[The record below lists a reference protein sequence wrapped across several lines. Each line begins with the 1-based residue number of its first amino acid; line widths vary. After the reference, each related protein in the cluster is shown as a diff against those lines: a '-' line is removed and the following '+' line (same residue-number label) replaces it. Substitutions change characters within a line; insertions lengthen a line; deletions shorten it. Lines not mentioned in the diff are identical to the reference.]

1 MTIALPQGR
10 ARVVCQKAIAL
21 ARAGDKDAA
30 RELLRQV
37 VIVDPANEVAWLY
50 LAGLTDNRQE
60 AEQALDRV
68 ERVNPANPHLAKARV
83 WIRQTWPEPTVVLG
97 DDTEPIEPVAKV
109 AKTAPPFKK
118 SSLLTWQLT
127 GTAAVVLLIMMG
139 SILGTANGVQETAR
153 GAASQLV
160 NSFFPTPTNTLA
172 QELNQ
177 LEQAVAEAE
186 TVGDQQGV
194 IENLEKMY
202 ALAPYDQ
209 AITTQL
215 AERYYEQGLA
225 LRDEGN
231 FEAAQI
237 AFNQALTI
245 KETMENAQLEQQHVS
260 LYLTG
265 VAQHQ
270 QGNWTEAI
278 AAFEEIYRQ
287 TPDYPFLDEIL
298 YSAYL
303 NQGLARQANGDL
315 EEALDAFE
323 RAAKILPGVAEAKH
337 KAEEVASLLDQSP
350 STSNSVITDTLI
362 SGGHKLVVVDISEQ
376 RTYIYQGNY
385 LVDEFVVSTG
395 APGRDTAIGEFE
407 IQNKIPVAYASTWN
421 LDMPFWLGIYWSGPL
436 QNGFHALP
444 TVRHTGVTMWDGY
457 LGQRVSY
464 GCIILS
470 KEDAETLYNWVDIGT
485 PVKIQW

>member
-1 MTIALPQGR
+1 MTITLPKEK
-10 ARVVCQKAIAL
+10 ARVVCQEAIAL
-21 ARAGDKDAA
+21 ARTGNKDAA
-30 RELLRQV
+30 RQRLRQAV
-37 VIVDPANEVAWLY
+37 MLDPANEVAWLY
-50 LAGLTDNRQE
+50 LTGLAANRQE
-60 AEQALDRV
+60 AEQALERV
-68 ERVNPANPHLAKARV
+68 EHVNPANPHLVKARAWV
-83 WIRQTWPEPTVVLG
+83 RQTWPEPTVALD
-97 DDTEPIEPVAKV
+97 DDTKPIEPLAAIAKM
-109 AKTAPPFKK
+109 APTIKK
-118 SSLLTWQLT
+118 SSLLTWQLA

-139 SILGTANGVQETAR
+139 SILRTVNSVQETAR
-153 GAASQLV
+153 GAASNLV
-160 NSFFPTPTNTLA
+160 NRLFPTPTNTLA

-177 LEQAVAEAE
+177 LRLAVAEAE
-186 TVGDQQGV
+186 AAGDRQAV

-225 LRDEGN
+225 LRNGGN

-237 AFNQALTI
+237 AFNQALAI
-245 KETMENAQLEQQHVS
+245 EEAMENAQLEQQHVS
-260 LYLTG
+260 LYLMG

-298 YSAYL
+298 YSAYF

-323 RAAKILPGVAEAKH
+323 RATKVLPDVAEARH
-337 KAEEVASLLDQSP
+337 KAAEVVSLLDQSTP
-350 STSNSVITDTLI
+350 TSTSVITETLM
-362 SGGHKLVVVDISEQ
+362 SGGHKLVIVDISEQ

-395 APGRDTAIGEFE
+395 APGRDTALGEFK

-464 GCIILS
+464 GCIVLS
-470 KEDAETLYNWVDIGT
+470 LEDAENLYNWVDVGT

>member
-1 MTIALPQGR
+1 MTVTLPQER
-10 ARVVCQKAIAL
+10 ASVVCQEAIAL

-30 RELLRQV
+30 RKLLRQA
-37 VIVDPANEVAWLY
+37 VISDPANEAAWLY

-68 ERVNPANPHLAKARV
+68 EHVNPANPHLVKARAWV
-83 WIRQTWPEPTVVLG
+83 RKTWPEPTVALNN
-97 DDTEPIEPVAKV
+97 DTRPIESLAATAKM
-109 AKTAPPFKK
+109 TPTLKK
-118 SSLLTWQLT
+118 SSLLTWQLA

-139 SILGTANGVQETAR
+139 SILSTVNSIQETTRGTA
-153 GAASQLV
+153 SYLV
-160 NSFFPTPTNTLA
+160 NRLFPTPTNTLA

-177 LEQAVAEAE
+177 LRLAIAEAE
-186 TVGDQQGV
+186 AAGDRQAA

-215 AERYYEQGLA
+215 AESYYEQGLA
-225 LRDEGN
+225 LRNDGN

-237 AFNQALTI
+237 AFNQALAI
-245 KETMENAQLEQQHVS
+245 EETMKNAQLEQQHVS
-260 LYLTG
+260 LYLMG

-315 EEALDAFE
+315 KEALDAFK
-323 RAAKILPGVAEAKH
+323 RAAKVLPDVTEAKQ
-337 KAEEVASLLDQSP
+337 KAEEVASLLDQSIP
-350 STSNSVITDTLI
+350 ISISVITETLI
-362 SGGHKLVVVDISEQ
+362 SGGRKLVIVDISEQ

-395 APGRDTAIGEFE
+395 APGRDTALGEFE

-464 GCIILS
+464 GCIVLGM
-470 KEDAETLYNWVDIGT
+470 EDAEALYNWVDVGT